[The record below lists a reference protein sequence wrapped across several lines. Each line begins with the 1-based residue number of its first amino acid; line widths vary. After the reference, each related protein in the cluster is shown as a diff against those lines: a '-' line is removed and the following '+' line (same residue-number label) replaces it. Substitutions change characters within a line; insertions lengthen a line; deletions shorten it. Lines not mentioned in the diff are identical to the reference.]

1 MLSVNLK
8 YIIMKK
14 LLFLMSLGLIFNFT
28 LLQAQDII
36 NPVSATTTLTA
47 QFGTTLD
54 HSIDG
59 TGLDAFPSLTA
70 NHGMSVFGNSFVA
83 INEIG
88 SIDFDLGGS
97 YLVDG
102 LAFWNQNFFGP
113 VPGENGIQEVLI
125 SSSNDGVTYTPITGA
140 PNIFAQTTCM
150 NCPSEQFSFTEVMAS
165 FIRFDVINNWGE
177 PTYVGFSE
185 VAFSGIEA
193 TVIENVINPVSASS
207 TLASAGTDIN
217 NAINGTGLA
226 TFPSLSANHAPS
238 NPINSWIS
246 TDATGTIDFNLGGT
260 YLVDGFSFWNQN
272 AGGPGTD
279 GTTGIRDVVIY
290 SSEDG
295 ATFTEVPGATN
306 TFAQVTTGDSPPE
319 QFAFAEVTA
328 SFMRIEV
335 LNNYGDMFTG
345 FAEIAFSGIAPLGVN
360 DNVLEQTVNLFPNP
374 ARDFI
379 TISNST
385 DVMINSIKIYDM
397 NGRLVNQVK
406 VDSASDQTINV
417 SELTTGMYLINITS
431 DQATVVKRLIK
442 K

>member
-1 MLSVNLK
+1 
-8 YIIMKK
+8 MKK

-28 LLQAQDII
+28 LLQAQGII

-54 HSIDG
+54 QSIDG
-59 TGLDAFPSLTA
+59 TGLTNFPSLTA

-83 INEIG
+83 TNEPG

-113 VPGENGIQEVLI
+113 VPGENGIQEVII
-125 SSSNDGVTYTPITGA
+125 SSSNDGVTYTPIVGA

-193 TVIENVINPVSASS
+193 TVIENVINPVSATS
-207 TLASAGTDIN
+207 TLTPQFGSTLD
-217 NAINGTGLA
+217 NAINGTGLDA
-226 TFPSLSANHAPS
+226 FPSLSATHEPT
-238 NPINSWIS
+238 NPNNSFYAANAVGS
-246 TDATGTIDFNLGGT
+246 IDFDLGGT
-260 YLVDGFSFWNQN
+260 FLVDGLAFWNTN
-272 AGGPGTD
+272 APGPG
-279 GTTGIRDVVIY
+279 GTGIKDVMI
-290 SSEDG
+290 SSSLDG
-295 ATFTEVPGATN
+295 VTYTPIAGSPTVFSQVMTPTTPAESFT
-306 TFAQVTTGDSPPE
+306 
-319 QFAFAEVTA
+319 FAEVTA
-328 SFMRIEV
+328 SYIRFDV
-335 LNNYGDMFTG
+335 LSNFDGSNLVG
-345 FAEIAFSGIAPLGVN
+345 FAEVAFSGVATLGVN
-360 DNVLEQTVNLFPNP
+360 DNVLEQNVNLFPNP

-379 TISNST
+379 TISNGT
-385 DVMINSIKIYDM
+385 DVMINSIEIYDM
-397 NGRLVNQVK
+397 NGRLVHQLK
-406 VDSASDQTINV
+406 VDSTSDQTINV
-417 SELTTGMYLINITS
+417 SELTTGMYFINITS

>member
-1 MLSVNLK
+1 
-8 YIIMKK
+8 MKK
-14 LLFLMSLGLIFNFT
+14 LLFLMPLGLIFNFT

-59 TGLDAFPSLTA
+59 TGLDVFPSLTA
-70 NHGMSVFGNSFVA
+70 NHEMSVFGNSFVA

-113 VPGENGIQEVLI
+113 IPGENGIQEVLI
-125 SSSNDGVTYTPITGA
+125 SSSNDGVTYTPIAGA
-140 PNIFAQTTCM
+140 PNTFAQTTCM

-193 TVIENVINPVSASS
+193 TVIENVINPVSATTTLDAQFGSS
-207 TLASAGTDIN
+207 LD
-217 NAINGTGLA
+217 NAINGTGLDA
-226 TFPSLSANHAPS
+226 FPSLSATHAATDPS
-238 NPINSWIS
+238 NTFYATN
-246 TDATGTIDFNLGGT
+246 DAGSIDFDLGGLF
-260 YLVDGFSFWNQN
+260 LVDGLAFWNTN
-272 AGGPGTD
+272 APGPG
-279 GTTGIRDVVIY
+279 GTGIQDVVVS

-295 ATFTEVPGATN
+295 VTYTPIAGSPAVFT
-306 TFAQVTTGDSPPE
+306 QVMTQTTPAE
-319 QFAFAEVTA
+319 MFMFTEVTA
-328 SFMRIEV
+328 SYIRFDV
-335 LNNYGDMFTG
+335 LSNYDGSNLVG
-345 FAEIAFSGIAPLGVN
+345 FAEVAFSGVASLGVN
-360 DNVLEQTVNLFPNP
+360 DNVLEQTVKVYPNP
-374 ARDFI
+374 ARDFV
-379 TISNST
+379 TISNSA
-385 DVMINSIKIYDM
+385 DVTINSIEIYDM
-397 NGRLVNQVK
+397 NGRLVNQIK
-406 VDSASDQTINV
+406 VDSTADQTVNV
-417 SELTTGMYLINITS
+417 SELTTGMYFINITS
-431 DQATVVKRLIK
+431 DQATIVKRLIK